1 MNKLKICVLGLG
13 YVGLPL
19 VLNISKKFDCI
30 GFDLNKK
37 RIENLKNKIDTNK
50 EYSKKDLASHRLKFT
65 DNLNIIKNFNFYIIC
80 VPTPIFK
87 NKKPD
92 LRNLNL
98 AIKLI
103 SKVLKKN
110 DILFIESTIYPGLTF
125 CYKNYL
131 EKKTKL
137 KNNKDFFIGYS
148 PERVNPGDKTNTI
161 KDINK
166 IVSINTNN
174 KKILYNVIKVYK
186 TVCKKIILSK
196 DIKSAET
203 AKVIENIQRDLNIA
217 LMNEFLLICKKL
229 KINFKEVLNL
239 AKTKWNF
246 LKFSPG
252 LVGGHCLPVDPY
264 YLSSIAKKNKIK
276 TLVTLSGRKI
286 NDGMKFHVI
295 NEIYK
300 LIKFKKKRIRNV
312 KILIFGITYKP
323 GVADMRNSQN
333 LEIFDSLIKDKINV
347 QIYDPFVS
355 KEAKI
360 KLKVLDKISE
370 KNYYDIYVFLSK
382 HEKFREEYIKLVKK
396 KKSHKILD
404 PFEYYNLD

>member
-1 MNKLKICVLGLG
+1 MSKLKICVMGLG

-19 VLNISKKFDCI
+19 VINISKKFDCI
-30 GFDLNKK
+30 GYDLNKE
-37 RIENLKNKIDTNK
+37 RIENLKNKTDTNK
-50 EYSKKDLASHRLKFT
+50 EYSKKDLNSHRLKFT
-65 DNLNIIKNFNFYIIC
+65 DNLDDIKNFNFYILC

-87 NKKPD
+87 NKQPD

-103 SKVLKKN
+103 SKVLKKK

-125 CYKNYL
+125 YYKDYL

-148 PERVNPGDKTNTI
+148 PERVNPGDSINTI
-161 KDINK
+161 KNINK
-166 IVSINTNN
+166 IVSIDTKN
-174 KKILYNVIKVYK
+174 KKIISSVKEVYK
-186 TVCKKIILSK
+186 TVCKKIVLSN

-246 LKFSPG
+246 LEFHPG

-264 YLSSIAKKNKIK
+264 YLSSIAKKNNFKTIVTLAGRQTNNLMDKFVIDEIEKNLKIK
-276 TLVTLSGRKI
+276 KKKI
-286 NDGMKFHVI
+286 NHS
-295 NEIYK
+295 
-300 LIKFKKKRIRNV
+300 
-312 KILIFGITYKP
+312 KILIIGLSYKAGI
-323 GVADMRNSQN
+323 ADLRNSINLKIFQN
-333 LEIFDSLIKDKINV
+333 LKKIAKKV
-347 QIYDPFVS
+347 DAYDPYITS
-355 KEAKI
+355 YAKI
-360 KLKVLDKISE
+360 KYNTLKALKVNNI
-370 KNYYDIYVFLSK
+370 YDSIVFLSK
-382 HEKFREEYIKLVKK
+382 NKFFENKYKQLN
-396 KKSHKILD
+396 KSNNRFKIVD
-404 PFEYYNLD
+404 PFGYFN